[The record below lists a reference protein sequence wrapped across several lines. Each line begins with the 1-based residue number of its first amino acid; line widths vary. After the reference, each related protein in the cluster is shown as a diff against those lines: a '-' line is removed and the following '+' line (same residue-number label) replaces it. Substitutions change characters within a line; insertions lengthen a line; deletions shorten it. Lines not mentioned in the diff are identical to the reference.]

1 MADFT
6 GLNPLVAQS
15 NISEFEDQ
23 GLVIYYNLSY
33 YNKLF
38 IDSLASVWFSPKA
51 VEFGATYVPKIYNAE
66 EETKVLVNNTIVDC
80 VAAYNAMA
88 ESQGI
93 ASCPDTHIGIVDK
106 SNQGTNANY
115 EHIKDISGDGAVGMD
130 VEKVRAYQEE
140 YRNNINSIKG
150 ELDNF
155 PLSIAFYDPQGEL
168 LAAFT
173 NQVKHIKEELD
184 RIYEDMAASITAA
197 LEVEQK
203 ITVNGA
209 REAATAMTSGN

>member
-1 MADFT
+1 MGDFT

-80 VAAYNAMA
+80 VAAYNKMA
-88 ESQGI
+88 GSQGLP
-93 ASCPDTHIGIVDK
+93 SCPDTHVGIVDK

-115 EHIKDISGDGAVGMD
+115 EHFKDYSDGVVGMD

-155 PLSIAFYDPQGEL
+155 PLSIAFYDPDGEL
-168 LAAFT
+168 KAAFT
-173 NQVKHIKEELD
+173 SQVKHIKEELD
-184 RIYEDMAASITAA
+184 SIYEEMAASITAA
-197 LEVEQK
+197 LEKEEV
-203 ITVNGA
+203 ITVTGA
-209 REAATAMTSGN
+209 REAASVMSAGN